1 MKKTYEKPVAEK
13 LVFDYK
19 DIITAQS
26 GRTPTKHEINVCETY
41 NDHHNFHPDQCKKIH
56 GYDF

>member
-26 GRTPTKHEINVCETY
+26 GLNPTAHDPNECEKW
-41 NDHHNFHPDQCKKIH
+41 NDGHNFHPSDRQCKKH
-56 GYDF
+56 LE